1 MDFQPPPARAPL
13 LPSPRRV
20 QFGEDV
26 GRITSAAAKELV
38 IETELKKL
46 GDLWKEQRFSLHKY
60 TNVGAWFCL
69 ICRLGHAQPL
79 CNPTPHGVV
88 AMVAP

>member
-1 MDFQPPPARAPL
+1 
-13 LPSPRRV
+13 
-20 QFGEDV
+20 
-26 GRITSAAAKELV
+26 
-38 IETELKKL
+38 
-46 GDLWKEQRFSLHKY
+46 
-60 TNVGAWFCL
+60 VGAWFCL